1 MNYSFWKDKNILVT
15 GGTGSFGN
23 AFTKHVLD
31 NLDVNKLVIFS
42 RDEFKQSEMAKKFKN
57 DSRLRFFVGDVR
69 DKDRLKKA
77 FHGIDFVIHAAAL
90 KQVPAC
96 EYNPGEA
103 VNTNILGTKNVLD
116 MALEQN
122 VSRTISLSTDKAVNP
137 VNLYGATK
145 LVGERLVIQS
155 NSYVGKRDIK
165 FACTRYGNVINSRG
179 SVIPL
184 FREQVVSGQL
194 TVTHPDMTRFM
205 MTIEKAV
212 ELVVNSIQSMHGGEI
227 FVPKLG
233 SRRVLDIAREIGGD
247 CDITFTGIRPGEK
260 IHEVL
265 ISSDEARHT
274 VEYSDYYVVEPEF
287 HFWSVAGHRQANAKN
302 VSDDFEYS
310 SKSCLKIV

>member
-137 VNLYGATK
+137 VNLYGATS
-145 LVGERLVIQS
+145 LLER
-155 NSYVGKRDIK
+155 D
-165 FACTRYGNVINSRG
+165 
-179 SVIPL
+179 
-184 FREQVVSGQL
+184 
-194 TVTHPDMTRFM
+194 
-205 MTIEKAV
+205 
-212 ELVVNSIQSMHGGEI
+212 
-227 FVPKLG
+227 
-233 SRRVLDIAREIGGD
+233 
-247 CDITFTGIRPGEK
+247 
-260 IHEVL
+260 
-265 ISSDEARHT
+265 
-274 VEYSDYYVVEPEF
+274 
-287 HFWSVAGHRQANAKN
+287 
-302 VSDDFEYS
+302 
-310 SKSCLKIV
+310 